1 MNGRRKE
8 NMKIWIDDIKGYLQG
23 YSMMEQPEAIEVEV
37 DEDFSDFFNYRWDG
51 TSLIYDPDNVPEP
64 EPAPPTDIEVLQAEN
79 AELKQLNSKLM
90 INDMNLKKELS
101 EVTEKA
107 DDFAQI
113 SAKSMLAINQ
123 LTNQVKEI
131 NEKLAEGVK

>member
-1 MNGRRKE
+1 MNTRRKE
-8 NMKIWIDDIKGYLQG
+8 NMKIWIDDIQGYLQG
-23 YSMMEQPEAIEVEV
+23 YSTMEQPNAIELEVEK
-37 DEDFSDFFNYRWDG
+37 EPTDFLNYRWNG
-51 TSLIYDPDNVPEP
+51 ISLIYDPDNVPEP
-64 EPAPPTDIEVLQAEN
+64 EPALPTDIEVLQAEN

-101 EVTEKA
+101 EVTKKA
-107 DDFAQI
+107 DSFAQI

-131 NEKLAEGVK
+131 NEKLTEGVE

>member
-1 MNGRRKE
+1 
-8 NMKIWIDDIKGYLQG
+8 MKIWIDDIKGYLQG

>member
-1 MNGRRKE
+1 
-8 NMKIWIDDIKGYLQG
+8 MKIWIDDIQGYLDG
-23 YSMMEQPEAIEVEV
+23 YSTMEQPNKIELEVEK
-37 DEDFSDFFNYRWDG
+37 EPTDFYNYHWNG

-101 EVTEKA
+101 EVTKKA
-107 DDFAQI
+107 DNFAQI

-131 NEKLAEGVK
+131 NEKLAEGVE

>member
-1 MNGRRKE
+1 
-8 NMKIWIDDIKGYLQG
+8 MKIWIENKIGYIAG
-23 YSMMEQPEAIEVEV
+23 YHKMEQPNTIELEV
-37 DEDFSDFFNYRWDG
+37 KKEPFDFMNWRYDG
-51 TSLIYDPDNVPEP
+51 AQLIHDPDNVPEP

-90 INDMNLKKELS
+90 VNDVNLKKELS
-101 EVTEKA
+101 EVTKKA
-107 DDFAQI
+107 DNFAQI

-131 NEKLAEGVK
+131 NEKLAEGVE

>member
-1 MNGRRKE
+1 
-8 NMKIWIDDIKGYLQG
+8 MKIWIDDIKGYLQG
-23 YSMMEQPEAIEVEV
+23 YAMMEQPEAIEVEV

-51 TSLIYDPDNVPEP
+51 KSLIYDPDNVPEP

-101 EVTEKA
+101 EVTKKA
-107 DDFAQI
+107 DNFAQI

-131 NEKLAEGVK
+131 NEKLAEGVE

>member
-1 MNGRRKE
+1 
-8 NMKIWIDDIKGYLQG
+8 
-23 YSMMEQPEAIEVEV
+23 QPNLLEIEVEK
-37 DEDFSDFFNYRWDG
+37 EPTDFFNYHWNG

-64 EPAPPTDIEVLQAEN
+64 EPTPPTDIEVLQAEN

-101 EVTEKA
+101 EVTKKA

-123 LTNQVKEI
+123 LTNQVNEI
-131 NEKLAEGVK
+131 NEKLAEGAE

>member
-1 MNGRRKE
+1 M
-8 NMKIWIDDIKGYLQG
+8 
-23 YSMMEQPEAIEVEV
+23 
-37 DEDFSDFFNYRWDG
+37 
-51 TSLIYDPDNVPEP
+51 PEP

-90 INDMNLKKELS
+90 VNDVNLKRAFRS
-101 EVTEKA
+101 NEKA
-107 DDFAQI
+107 DNFAQI

-131 NEKLAEGVK
+131 NEKLAEGVE